1 MHVIFDN
8 SSRVLVTGSVAI
20 FGYLHASRMA
30 RRERMAQTLAQ
41 AINAVG
47 DYQDLPYRVR
57 RRPSAEPTVRNNLAE
72 RISDIH
78 SRLDFHSAWLRI
90 TTPGVATAYDRLVTD
105 VREEAGVHIKDAWL
119 QPIIKHDQE
128 MNLGLGQQYE
138 CPETEAARNECIAVM
153 RKYLRSS

>member
-1 MHVIFDN
+1 MSGLIALAGVF
-8 SSRVLVTGSVAI
+8 VAGGTAI
-20 FGYLHASRMA
+20 FGYLHASRMT

-57 RRPSAEPTVRNNLAE
+57 RRPASEPTIRSGLAE

-90 TTPGVATAYDRLVTD
+90 TAPDVAVAYDRLVAN
-105 VREEAGVHIKDAWL
+105 VRREAGAHVKMAWL
-119 QPIIKHDQE
+119 EPIIERDQE
-128 MNLGLGQQYE
+128 MNLGLGLHYR
-138 CPETEAARNECIAVM
+138 CPETEVARNECIAAM
-153 RKYLRSS
+153 RKHLRSS

>member
-1 MHVIFDN
+1 MSYLITLAGIFA
-8 SSRVLVTGSVAI
+8 TGSVAI
-20 FGYLHASRMA
+20 FGYLHTSRAA
-30 RRERMAQTLAQ
+30 RRERMAQALAQ

-57 RRPSAEPTVRNNLAE
+57 RRPSSEPTVRSNLAA

-90 TTPGVATAYDRLVTD
+90 TAPDVAAAYDRLVTD
-105 VREEAGVHIKDAWL
+105 VRKEAGAHVKAAWL
-119 QPIIKHDQE
+119 QPIIERDQE
-128 MNLGLGQQYE
+128 MNLGLGQQYQ
-138 CPETEAARNECIAVM
+138 CPETEAARNECIAAM